1 MNFTEVTRA
10 EERIRSQVRR
20 TPVERSTFLSS
31 ARAEV
36 WLKLEHLQETG
47 SFKWRGAL
55 HKMATLTE
63 AELSRGVVTASNGN
77 HGMAVCAAGAARGI
91 RPQVYLRE
99 DVSEERVRLI
109 RDLGGDPCRF
119 GRTPLDA
126 EREAR
131 RRATERGQIF
141 ISPYNDAE
149 VVAGQ
154 GTIGL
159 ELAAQ
164 LPQLD
169 RLFVAV
175 GGGGLI
181 GGIGVALR
189 TLRPGLRLVGC
200 WPAHSAAM
208 AKSLEAGRIVEVEEA
223 PTLSE
228 STAGGI
234 EEGSLTFPLCQAVI
248 DERILVSEEEI
259 RHAMWLI
266 AQHERWMVEG
276 AAAVAVAGYLRWR
289 AERESTLS
297 DASVSAHSGEKE
309 TIAILL
315 CGRNISPA
323 HFFHHICQG
332 GDPSGQAS
340 K

>member
-1 MNFTEVTRA
+1 MNYSEVAQA

-31 ARAEV
+31 AQVDV

-55 HKMATLTE
+55 HKMAILSE
-63 AELSRGVVTASNGN
+63 AELARGVVTASNGN
-77 HGMAVCAAGAARGI
+77 HGMAVSAAGAWRGI

-99 DVSEERVRLI
+99 DVPEERVRLI
-109 RDLGGDPCRF
+109 RGLGGEPCRY
-119 GRTPLDA
+119 GRTPLEA
-126 EREAR
+126 EQEAR
-131 RRATERGQIF
+131 RQAMARGQVF

-159 ELAAQ
+159 ELVRQ
-164 LPQLD
+164 LPRLD
-169 RLFVAV
+169 RLFVSV

-189 TLRPGLRLVGC
+189 ALRPGVRLVGC

-208 AKSLEAGRIVEVEEA
+208 ARSLEAGRIVEVEEA

-234 EEGSLTFPLCQAVI
+234 EEGSLTFPLCQSVI

-259 RHAMWLI
+259 RDAMWLI

-276 AAAVAVAGYLRWR
+276 AAAVAVAGFLRWR
-289 AERESTLS
+289 TERERGQAVAS
-297 DASVSAHSGEKE
+297 ASVHCGEKE
-309 TIAILL
+309 TVAILL
-315 CGRNISPA
+315 CGRNIAPA
-323 HFFHHICQG
+323 HFFRACQG
-332 GDPSGQAS
+332 GGL
-340 K
+340 

>member
-1 MNFTEVTRA
+1 MNFSEVVRA

-55 HKMATLTE
+55 HKMAAMSD
-63 AELSRGVVTASNGN
+63 AELARGVVTASNGN
-77 HGMAVCAAGAARGI
+77 HGMAVCAAGALHGI

-99 DVSEERVRLI
+99 EVSAERVRLI

-131 RRATERGQIF
+131 RRATERGQVF

-159 ELAAQ
+159 ELAVQ
-164 LPQLD
+164 LPRLD

-181 GGIGVALR
+181 SGIGVALR
-189 TLRPGLRLVGC
+189 TLRPSVRLVGC
-200 WPAHSAAM
+200 WPVRSAAM
-208 AKSLEAGRIVEVEEA
+208 AKSLEAGRIVEVEEQ

-228 STAGGI
+228 STAGGV
-234 EEGSLTFPLCQAVI
+234 EEGSLTFPLCQSVI

-259 RHAMWLI
+259 RRAMWLI
-266 AQHERWMVEG
+266 AEHERWMVEG

-289 AERESTLS
+289 AEREAEQSE
-297 DASVSAHSGEKE
+297 ASVTARQEEKE
-309 TIAILL
+309 TIGILL

-323 HFFHHICQG
+323 HFFDACRG
-332 GDPSGQAS
+332 GAVW
-340 K
+340 